1 MSVFATFA
9 NRSIIKATR
18 VMETALSVGAR
29 LSLEPT
35 GSDLPVVKRPDGQPY
50 IPGSS
55 IKGVVRFQTERL
67 LRTIARRPELWACDP
82 LSDPCVPAR
91 DEEKG
96 VNATTS
102 REALMRKAEAESNAS
117 KRPADEI
124 FAEAVFEHSCTACR
138 LFGSPSF
145 AGRVA
150 CKDAYLL
157 NGDRLAY
164 VTQVRDGVGID
175 RDLGAARSGIKY
187 DFETVAPGS
196 HFGIEMVAENLDDW
210 ELGLLLTVLNWWGE
224 GGFAIGG
231 KSTRGPGWGK
241 LQGLTV
247 QRVTRDNLLD
257 YLSDGRAPSADI
269 SPYLQAFRN
278 RLRGEAGNA

>member
-9 NRSIIKATR
+9 NRSIIKATL
-18 VMETALSVGAR
+18 VMETALSVGAT

-35 GSDLPVVKRPDGQPY
+35 GSDLPVVKGPDGQPY

-67 LRTIARRPELWACDP
+67 LRTVNRRPDLWACDP
-82 LSDPCVPAR
+82 FSSPCLQDQERERLWQEANGN
-91 DEEKG
+91 DEFF
-96 VNATTS
+96 
-102 REALMRKAEAESNAS
+102 
-117 KRPADEI
+117 ADS
-124 FAEAVFEHSCTACR
+124 VFERSCTACR
-138 LFGSPSF
+138 LFGSLSF

-157 NGDRLAY
+157 NGDSLAY

-187 DFETVAPGS
+187 DFETAVPGS

-247 QRVTRDNLLD
+247 QRVTSDNLLD
-257 YLSDGRAPSADI
+257 YLIDGRAPSADI

-278 RLRGEAGNA
+278 RLRGEAGDA